1 METKPIDRNRL
12 HEVLELRRSES
23 GGIRPNITSLS
34 ELLGYSNVTNFR
46 KPLRDGIIRSDYLDK
61 IAVYLNVSPA
71 YLSGEVGLL
80 NGKIPCYL
88 DYLGIGKLEDHTE
101 KHEIHDTTK
110 ALIKYQGGDPEQF
123 TDYQISQLTLRIAAI
138 VNDFIATGDAFS
150 GYKTVQTI
158 IHKAPNNEEGGENDG
173 R

>member
-1 METKPIDRNRL
+1 METKPIDRTRL

-23 GGIRPNITSLS
+23 GGVRPNITSLS

-46 KPLRDGIIRSDYLDK
+46 KPLRDGIIRADYLDK

-71 YLSGEVGLL
+71 YLSGEAGLL
-80 NGKIPCYL
+80 NGKIPGYL
-88 DYLGIGKLEDHTE
+88 DYLGIRKLEDHSE
-101 KHEIHDTTK
+101 NLKIHDTTK
-110 ALIKYQGGDPEQF
+110 ALIKSQGGDPEQF
-123 TDYQISQLTLRIAAI
+123 TDYQISQLALRITAI

-150 GYKTVQTI
+150 GFKTVQTI
-158 IHKAPNNEEGGENDG
+158 IHKAPNKEEGGENDG